1 MENEKIIRLKEYLN
15 NCKKIEDSLKLELE
29 TKLITIDEVREKKNT
44 MKKNLEKLVLDIHPY
59 AIKQMEG
66 KDTRWFTTIK
76 KEGEKRKVIKKNT
89 YEEIIDYLIDFYGV
103 GNEKKKVISLRT
115 LYPQWRDYKMSCT
128 KKITTIR
135 RIEADWKAFY
145 LQDPII
151 DIPLKDITS
160 NQITQWLNQK
170 IIKDGITQKKKFYNL
185 ITIIKNVFEYAY
197 NEHLIEENTYQRATY
212 RKELLDEYQKPSDET
227 QVFTNEEREEIISL
241 AYKGFEEHKDQSSY
255 LAIALLFQTGLR
267 VGELVAL
274 EESDY
279 NKEEK
284 TLHISKS
291 EYRDYQ
297 INGDHSLTYVGVKV
311 GDPKKKA
318 SIRTINLSEEACY
331 ILDTIIANNK
341 ERGQK
346 DGDYIFVYHQKRLQ
360 CVGVLKKIY
369 KLCDELNLER
379 RSTHKVRKTILSNML
394 NMCLQENI
402 GDISAIREFAGHVD
416 EATLL
421 RNYVFSTRKK
431 EMPNLVNRTC
441 TSNAWKHLG
450 NIS

>member
-1 MENEKIIRLKEYLN
+1 MVNKKIIELREYLN
-15 NCKKIEDSLKLELE
+15 SCKKIEDSLKLELE
-29 TKLITIDEVREKKNT
+29 TNLITIDEVREKKKA
-44 MKKNLEKLVLDIHPY
+44 MKKNLEKLVLSIHTY
-59 AIKQMEG
+59 SIKQMEG
-66 KDTRWFTTIK
+66 NDTRWFTTIK

-89 YEEIIDYLIDFYGV
+89 YEEVIDFLINFYGV
-103 GNEKKKVISLRT
+103 GSEKKKVLSLRT

-145 LQDPII
+145 LNDPII
-151 DIPLKDITS
+151 DIPLKDMTS

-170 IIKDGITQKKKFYNL
+170 IVKDGITQKKKFYNL
-185 ITIIKNVFEYAY
+185 ITIIKNVFAYAY
-197 NEHLIEENTYQRATY
+197 NERLIEENTYLRATY

-227 QVFTNEEREEIISL
+227 QVFTNEEREAIISL

-279 NKEEK
+279 DKEEK

-297 INGDHSLTYVGVKV
+297 INEDNSLSYVGVKV

-318 SIRTINLSEEACY
+318 SIRTIQLSNEACY
-331 ILDTIIANNK
+331 ILDTLIANNK

-346 DGDYIFVYHQKRLQ
+346 DGDYLFVYRQKRLQ

-369 KLCDELNLER
+369 KLCDELDYER
-379 RSTHKVRKTILSNML
+379 RSTHKIRKTILSNL
-394 NMCLQENI
+394 VNMCLQENI
-402 GDISAIREFAGHVD
+402 GDISAIREYAGHVD
-416 EATLL
+416 ESTLL

-431 EMPNLVNRTC
+431 EMPNLVNLTC
-441 TSNAWKHLG
+441 TSNTWKQLG

>member
-1 MENEKIIRLKEYLN
+1 MENKKIIDFKEYLK

-29 TKLITIDEVREKKNT
+29 TNIISLDEVREKKKLMN
-44 MKKNLEKLVLDIHPY
+44 KKIQELVLNIHPY
-59 AIKQMEG
+59 SIKQMEG
-66 KDTRWFTTIK
+66 KDTRWFTTVK
-76 KEGEKRKVIKKNT
+76 EEGEKRKIIKKNT
-89 YEEIIDYLIDFYGV
+89 REEIIEYLIDFYGV
-103 GNEKKKVISLRT
+103 GEKKKDITLRT

-128 KKITTIR
+128 KKPTTIV

-145 LQDPII
+145 LNDPII
-151 DIPLKDITS
+151 DIPLKKMTS
-160 NQITQWLNQK
+160 NQITKWLNER

-185 ITIIKNVFEYAY
+185 ITIFKNVFEYAY
-197 NEHLIEENTYQRATY
+197 NEHLIEENTYSRATY
-212 RKELLDEYQKPSDET
+212 RKDLFDDFQKPSDET
-227 QVFTNEEREEIISL
+227 QVFTDEEKEEIIRL

-291 EYRDYQ
+291 EHRDYI
-297 INGDHSLTYVGVKV
+297 INEDGSMSYSGAKI

-318 SIRTINLSEEACY
+318 SVRTLNLSDEACY

-346 DGDYIFVYHQKRLQ
+346 DGDFIFVYRQRRLQ
-360 CVGVLKKIY
+360 TVGVLKKIY
-369 KLCDELNLER
+369 KLCDELDLTR
-379 RSTHKVRKTILSNML
+379 RSTHKIRKTILSNL
-394 NMCLQENI
+394 VNVCLQEGI
-402 GDISAIREFAGHVD
+402 GDISAIREYAGHVD
-416 EATLL
+416 EGTLL
-421 RNYVFSTRKK
+421 KNYVFSTRKK
-431 EMPNLVNRTC
+431 DMPNLVNITC
-441 TSNAWKHLG
+441 TSKAWKHIG
-450 NIS
+450 NAS